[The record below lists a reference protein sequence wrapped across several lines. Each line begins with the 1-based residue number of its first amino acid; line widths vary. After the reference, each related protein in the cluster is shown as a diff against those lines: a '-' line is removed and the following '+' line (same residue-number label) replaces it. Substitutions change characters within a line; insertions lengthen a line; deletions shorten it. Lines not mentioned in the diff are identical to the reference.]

1 MAEAGGAEPGK
12 PPPVASLERAL
23 DQVCDFLSRAEQTAR
38 VRALVIEARRLRNVV
53 GNWRSIAP
61 DPDVREEMIARVLRL
76 ANDAEDVVSAERP
89 SSSQEDAHAAFD
101 SPTIRQDLPPSGHQP
116 QGMGLRLG
124 PGPMQGVHPGMQPPV
139 KAPPQAAAMFL
150 AGLSGEHGER
160 GAPQGHPAMHGAP
173 APALPPGPDRHF
185 AGPVVT
191 RVVDLSATLS
201 SPGLVSGGPGAAS
214 SPAMPVPI
222 ERVIAAPA
230 RDVGVRDAAGHPAGA
245 PPLERSFS
253 GTFHSPPSLVFD
265 RVVAPAGREVTVREV
280 PPQPQPQ
287 QPPPPDR
294 PLERSG
300 TASFSSPPSLMFNR
314 VVSTPAQQAVDAK
327 LQSLD
332 PTFEEPPS
340 LHIEH
345 MRSLPSAPE
354 NAGLLPEESLSGP
367 GEVTVRP
374 LPLPDAVDPNIVM
387 IHAPYSPQADAYR
400 TLRRK
405 LPSGAGTTI
414 AVTSAGPGEGKTSC
428 AINLALALRE
438 TVRGKILLIEANI
451 RKPGIAKALRFEPPS
466 CFTEQ
471 LQRHATD
478 RFAPWVVVDQAAPAP
493 AVAPGDEGIDSSD
506 RNAAPT
512 GGRSP
517 DPRLSLQT
525 PVHILAVDPRT
536 ERPPILDAVAFSSAI
551 ESLRRAGYSYIIID
565 TPPVLGSMDMNV
577 IGDSVHGVILTS
589 LVKKSTRK
597 AIRQAIEQLRPAPI
611 LGVVLL
617 DS

>member
-1 MAEAGGAEPGK
+1 MAETGGAEPGK

-89 SSSQEDAHAAFD
+89 SSSQEDPNAAFD
-101 SPTIRQDLPPSGHQP
+101 SPTIRQDLPISGSP
-116 QGMGLRLG
+116 QGVGLRLG
-124 PGPMQGVHPGMQPPV
+124 PG
-139 KAPPQAAAMFL
+139 
-150 AGLSGEHGER
+150 
-160 GAPQGHPAMHGAP
+160 GHPAMPPAVVRGHSPPTTLFLAGGPPADHGAHP
-173 APALPPGPDRHF
+173 GQVAVHGMHAPALPPGPERHG
-185 AGPVVT
+185 AGGHGVT

-201 SPGLVSGGPGAAS
+201 SPGLVSSGSGA
-214 SPAMPVPI
+214 SPPVPI
-222 ERVIAAPA
+222 ERVIAPPA
-230 RDVGVRDAAGHPAGA
+230 RDVGVRDVPVHPAHPAHSAHSAHSAQPGGS
-245 PPLERSFS
+245 PPIERSFS

-265 RVVAPAGREVTVREV
+265 RVVPPASREVTVREV
-280 PPQPQPQ
+280 PPAA
-287 QPPPPDR
+287 PPPPER
-294 PLERSG
+294 PLERSA
-300 TASFSSPPSLMFNR
+300 TSTFSSPPSLIFNR
-314 VVSTPAQQAVDAK
+314 VVSTPGHPAHQAVDAK

-354 NAGLLPEESLSGP
+354 TAGLLPEESLGGP
-367 GEVTVRP
+367 GEITVRP
-374 LPLPDAVDPNIVM
+374 LPMPDAVDPNIVM

-405 LPSGAGTTI
+405 LPSGTGTTI
-414 AVTSAGPGEGKTSC
+414 AVTSASPGEGKTSC

-438 TVRGKILLIEANI
+438 TVRGRILLVEANI

-471 LQRHATD
+471 LQRHAND
-478 RFAPWVVVDQAAPAP
+478 RFAPWVVVEQAAPAP
-493 AVAPGDEGIDSSD
+493 AVAPSDDHIDSSD
-506 RNAAPT
+506 RNGPS
-512 GGRSP
+512 GGSKPP
-517 DPRLSLQT
+517 DQRLSLQT

-551 ESLRRAGYSYIIID
+551 ESLKRAGYSYIIID

-577 IGDSVHGVILTS
+577 I
-589 LVKKSTRK
+589 
-597 AIRQAIEQLRPAPI
+597 
-611 LGVVLL
+611 
-617 DS
+617 